1 MLFFALLFAGMIFLR
16 KLYLQR
22 SEALQF
28 SISCVAFL
36 ALVVLM
42 ISEYPWKSNGPVI
55 LIFFVC
61 VIGLTDS
68 FKSWQRSLSS

>member
-28 SISCVAFL
+28 SSSCVAFL

-42 ISEYPWKSNGPVI
+42 IYEYPWKSNWPVI

-61 VIGLTDS
+61 VVGLTDS
-68 FKSWQRSLSS
+68 FRSWRRSLSS